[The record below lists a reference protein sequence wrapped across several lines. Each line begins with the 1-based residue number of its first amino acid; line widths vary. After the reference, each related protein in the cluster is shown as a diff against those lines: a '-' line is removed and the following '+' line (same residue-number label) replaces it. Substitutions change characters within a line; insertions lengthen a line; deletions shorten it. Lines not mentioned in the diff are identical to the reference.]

1 MTRGPCSGVMVPA
14 LRGVGMPLP
23 AALAFATH
31 TMGPRTSVPPFP
43 LSRVASSSAAAAAP
57 PPPPADRRPPS
68 CWRQASP
75 TTGHGVQGGLRSNPA
90 VRVSPS
96 PRPVGTAQRPP
107 RANCSESGVLAV
119 NAGRAPRA
127 GRRSG
132 PRLLRSPR
140 WGRGRGR
147 ARGAFAVPCGHA
159 AEPRLLCHRLLFPV
173 MTMDYFCKQV
183 LYPLLN

>member
-14 LRGVGMPLP
+14 LRGVGMPFP

-119 NAGRAPRA
+119 NAGRARRA
-127 GRRSG
+127 QGG
-132 PRLLRSPR
+132 GAAP
-140 WGRGRGR
+140 GFRG
-147 ARGAFAVPCGHA
+147 ARGGGEAVAAHAVPLPCPA
-159 AEPRLLCHRLLFPV
+159 VTPQSLVSCATDSFS
-173 MTMDYFCKQV
+173 Q
-183 LYPLLN
+183 